1 MGAPLDMPVIV
12 CVITTS
18 NVVKR
23 SVHERRVNGRTV
35 NITKLTELCRQ
46 LTSAAY
52 RHCVKTSL
60 PTTLMGR
67 VKQLV
72 RCVCVACAAS
82 WPSQPVAEVT
92 CNLSKFLHTQT
103 SSASCRQRVSISA
116 VHYYYYYYYY
126 YYGAFNAP
134 CVGQKDVADIT
145 RAKKMR
151 VLRTLPVQRISA

>member
-1 MGAPLDMPVIV
+1 MQTWKNREIIICWCNYTQKQILKSSENVFKNYVTSLGAPLDMPVIV

-35 NITKLTELCRQ
+35 NITKLTELRRQ
-46 LTSAAY
+46 LTSAVY

-116 VHYYYYYYYY
+116 VHYYYY
-126 YYGAFNAP
+126 
-134 CVGQKDVADIT
+134 
-145 RAKKMR
+145 
-151 VLRTLPVQRISA
+151 